1 MIRDIGARV
10 LPNTAGCYSVKEA
23 VTTAQMA
30 REVFGTPWIKLEVI
44 GEADTLQ
51 PDVFGLVEAAR
62 ILSADGFEVFP
73 YTTED
78 LVVAERLIEAGCKV
92 LMPWGAPIGS
102 GKGLNNVF
110 GLRALRAHFP
120 EVPLIVDAGLGL
132 PSQAAAAMELG
143 YDGVLLNTA
152 VAKAGDPVA
161 MARAFGQAIEAGR
174 AAFLAGPMESRDMAA
189 PSTPVVG
196 RAVLIV
202 SALDPFYPIVDS
214 AAWVGRL
221 VGVGAKFIQLR
232 IKDATEDH
240 LRSETHHAM
249 TICRRSGA
257 ELVVN
262 DHWEIAIDAGAD
274 WVHLGQGDLDEA
286 DILAVRKA
294 GIRLGISTHDDAELV
309 RALTFAPDY
318 VALGPI
324 YPTRLK
330 AMAFAP
336 QGLEKIGVWKR
347 RIGAIPLVAIGG
359 LDVERAK
366 LCLAAGADV
375 VSVVTD
381 ITLNADPEA
390 RAREWIAATRP
401 A

>member
-1 MIRDIGARV
+1 M
-10 LPNTAGCYSVKEA
+10 
-23 VTTAQMA
+23 
-30 REVFGTPWIKLEVI
+30 
-44 GEADTLQ
+44 
-51 PDVFGLVEAAR
+51 
-62 ILSADGFEVFP
+62 
-73 YTTED
+73 
-78 LVVAERLIEAGCKV
+78 
-92 LMPWGAPIGS
+92 
-102 GKGLNNVF
+102 
-110 GLRALRAHFP
+110 
-120 EVPLIVDAGLGL
+120 
-132 PSQAAAAMELG
+132 
-143 YDGVLLNTA
+143 
-152 VAKAGDPVA
+152 
-161 MARAFGQAIEAGR
+161 
-174 AAFLAGPMESRDMAA
+174 
-189 PSTPVVG
+189 
-196 RAVLIV
+196 

-221 VGVGAKFIQLR
+221 VGVGARFIQLR

-286 DILAVRKA
+286 DIGAIRA
-294 GIRLGISTHDDAELV
+294 NGIRLGISTHDDAELA

-324 YPTRLK
+324 YFTRLK

-336 QGLEKIGVWKR
+336 QGLKRIGEWKR
-347 RIGAIPLVAIGG
+347 RIGATPLVAIGG
-359 LDVERAK
+359 LTVERAK
-366 LCLAAGADV
+366 LCLAAGADI

-381 ITLNADPEA
+381 ITLNPDPEQ
-390 RAREWIAATRP
+390 RAREWVAATRS